1 MLALEEGGRTA
12 LLGDETRVVRVHL
25 ASSISTVALG
35 FESAQDVVI
44 ESGGKTALL
53 VEEGAW
59 GRPPR
64 LLRVDLTDGTFTT
77 LATLKELYFSISG
90 LAIEPGGDSALVTA
104 GATDLVRVNLA
115 DGSVTTV
122 TKLLQGAVS
131 VAIESGGAT
140 ALVSG
145 YHPYL
150 HRVDL
155 TSGAVTVV
163 APVVADDLA
172 IEPGG
177 STVLLTQ
184 GFGHRLVRVDL
195 TDGSVTTVVSDLY
208 PPTSGGGRSSIA
220 IEESGLSVL
229 MAQTHSAQPS
239 GRMLRIDLVTGAVTI
254 VALAGLSRPGA
265 YGGSVGGI
273 AIETGGATAL
283 VADWRNGLVRV
294 TLPQAP

>member
-1 MLALEEGGRTA
+1 M
-12 LLGDETRVVRVHL
+12 RVHL
-25 ASSISTVALG
+25 ASSISMVTLG
-35 FESAQDVVI
+35 FQSAQDVVI

-53 VEEGAW
+53 VEQGGWEG
-59 GRPPR
+59 PPR
-64 LLRVDLTDGTFTT
+64 LLRVDLTDGTSTT
-77 LATLKELYFSISG
+77 IATLKDLYFSISG
-90 LAIEPGGDSALVTA
+90 LAIEPGGDGALVTA

-131 VAIESGGAT
+131 VVIESGGAT
-140 ALVSG
+140 ALVG
-145 YHPYL
+145 GADLY
-150 HRVDL
+150 RVDL
-155 TSGAVTVV
+155 RSGAVTVV
-163 APVVADDLA
+163 SSEGAEDLA

-177 STVLLTQ
+177 ATALLTQ
-184 GFGHRLVRVDL
+184 GFGYRLVRVDL

-208 PPTSGGGRSSIA
+208 PFTSGGGRSSIA
-220 IEESGLSVL
+220 IEESGLAVL

-254 VALAGLSRPGA
+254 VAPAGLSRPGA
-265 YGGSVGGI
+265 YGGGVGGI

-294 TLPQAP
+294 TLPKAP